1 MLILDAIR
9 RRLHIRVNC
18 LRIARHLGHLFQ
30 DNRIVHRLCRILSPG
45 KGAMVL
51 AEYCRR
57 VNRVDASCLEGLN
70 DDHPGVLLVSLVNL
84 FLSQIS
90 GTWNRSEEIVRM
102 CGSVQRN
109 ISARLCPSH
118 SFRRMGMNDSAD
130 IRIFLVQLQMGSC
143 VRGRLVTPLD
153 LIALQIHDHHIL
165 RGQFVIIHT
174 TGFND
179 KISGLTVNSADV
191 APGIGNESS
200 LWKLHIRFIDFL
212 L

>member
-1 MLILDAIR
+1 MFPVKMLILDAVR
-9 RRLHIRVNC
+9 CRLHIRVDC

-90 GTWNRSEEIVRM
+90 GTWNRSACVVPYR
-102 CGSVQRN
+102 G
-109 ISARLCPSH
+109 ISLPAC
-118 SFRRMGMNDSAD
+118 A
-130 IRIFLVQLQMGSC
+130 QA
-143 VRGRLVTPLD
+143 T
-153 LIALQIHDHHIL
+153 A
-165 RGQFVIIHT
+165 
-174 TGFND
+174 
-179 KISGLTVNSADV
+179 SGEWV
-191 APGIGNESS
+191 
-200 LWKLHIRFIDFL
+200 
-212 L
+212 